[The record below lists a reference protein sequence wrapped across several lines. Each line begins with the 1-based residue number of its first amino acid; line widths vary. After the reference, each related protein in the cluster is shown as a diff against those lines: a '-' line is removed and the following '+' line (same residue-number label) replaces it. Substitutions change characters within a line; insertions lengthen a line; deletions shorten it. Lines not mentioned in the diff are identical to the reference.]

1 MGQCRIESMDIH
13 IRLSRRG
20 ELSGQIY
27 RQLLDAVLDG
37 RLRPGERLP
46 ATRVLA
52 RRLDVSRNTVG
63 VAYELLA
70 AEGVLVGRVGAG
82 SFVSGDPL
90 RRSLRSRRAPAGA
103 VRPHDIWRSLQIPFG
118 LPSPPATYDFT
129 VGTPDADL
137 FPYNT
142 WRRLIAREFRAL
154 PSNYAR
160 YGQPAGHAGL
170 RAAIARHVG
179 VSRAVRADAEDVIVT
194 HGAQQALD
202 LIGRVLISEGTCVA
216 VEEPGYPHAR
226 LLFQS
231 LGARVVGVPVDDEG
245 IDVEAIPRTARIV
258 YVTPSHQFPLGIAM
272 SLHRRSALLAWAEER
287 GAVIIEDDY
296 DTEFRFGGRPLDP
309 LQCLDRTGRVIYV
322 GTFSKV
328 LLPGLRLGFLIAP
341 ASLQPALH
349 MAKHLTDWHGELA
362 SQAALAR
369 FIDEG
374 LLTRH
379 IRRVAREY
387 TDRYEEIVDAL
398 ERQFG
403 GRLRPIP
410 AAAGIH
416 VAAEVVPGRSLDL
429 AQVVR
434 RAEQSGV
441 RFNTFAEFSFE
452 TPVRVGL
459 VLGYGAIPTS
469 RVREGM
475 ARLASSF
482 NDGGT
487 GRARRRS
494 LVNRGRH
501 EP

>member
-1 MGQCRIESMDIH
+1 MEIH

-20 ELSGQIY
+20 ELTGQIY

-46 ATRVLA
+46 PTRELA

-82 SFVSGDPL
+82 SFVSAEPL
-90 RRSLRSRRAPAGA
+90 RRTLRPLRAPAGA
-103 VRPHDIWRSLQIPFG
+103 VRPHDIWRSLQVPFDR
-118 LPSPPATYDFT
+118 PTRAAAYDFT
-129 VGTPDADL
+129 VGTPDAAL
-137 FPYNT
+137 FPYTT
-142 WRRLIAREFRAL
+142 WRRLIAREFRAF
-154 PSNYAR
+154 PAKYAR

-245 IDVEAIPRTARIV
+245 IDVEAIPRTARLV

-272 SLHRRSALLAWAEER
+272 SLQRRSALLAWAEQH

-341 ASLQPALH
+341 ASLQPALQ
-349 MAKHLTDWHGELA
+349 MAKHLTDWHGEPA

-387 TDRYEEIVDAL
+387 TDRYEQIVDAL

-416 VAAEVVPGRSLDL
+416 LAAEVVPGQSMDI
-429 AQVVR
+429 AKAVR
-434 RAEQSGV
+434 RAEECGV
-441 RFNTFAEFSFE
+441 RVNTFSEFCFHAPARS
-452 TPVRVGL
+452 GL
-459 VLGYGAIPTS
+459 VLGYGAIPTH
-469 RVREGM
+469 RVKDGM

-482 NDGGT
+482 DHGGKA
-487 GRARRRS
+487 RARRGS
-494 LVNRGRH
+494 VVSRG
-501 EP
+501 